1 MEKYNIY
8 VEVYQDKKL
17 VNTWEDE
24 ETNKQQL
31 MQFLWRKAI
40 LKSNNLKVK
49 YSYNYS
55 DNQTISF
62 VEKSYNCDNS
72 YTTFEYKFYNVP
84 TSCGYLNFR

>member
-1 MEKYNIY
+1 MKKYNIY

-24 ETNKQQL
+24 ETNKNQL

-40 LKSNNLKVK
+40 LKSNNLRVK

-55 DNQTISF
+55 DRQVISF
-62 VEKSYNCDNS
+62 IEKSYNCDNS

-84 TSCGYLNFR
+84 TNCGYLNFR

>member
-17 VNTWEDE
+17 VNTWKDE
-24 ETNKQQL
+24 ETNKNQL
-31 MQFLWRKAI
+31 IQFLWRKSV
-40 LKSNNLKVK
+40 LKSNNLKVE

-55 DNQTISF
+55 DKQIISF
-62 VEKSYNCDNS
+62 IEKSYNCDNS

-84 TSCGYLNFR
+84 TKCGYLNFR